1 MLALTNENNMSM
13 LAVKDVEHEEGD
25 DEPEIKSVDDE
36 SRS

>member
-1 MLALTNENNMSM
+1 MLALTNENNMS
-13 LAVKDVEHEEGD
+13 LAVKDVDHEEGD